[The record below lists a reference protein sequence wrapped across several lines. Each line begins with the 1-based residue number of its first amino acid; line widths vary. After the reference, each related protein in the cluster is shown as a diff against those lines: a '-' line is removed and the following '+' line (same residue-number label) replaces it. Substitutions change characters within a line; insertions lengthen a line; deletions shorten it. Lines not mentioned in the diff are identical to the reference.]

1 MDTATPQGRELV
13 NAAIVYEWLGD
24 TAAADRAYRLSMLTT
39 YLTGLTQPWPRP
51 IAIGDPTTAAS
62 WPPTSRSGTCW
73 SRGALTG
80 EPIRVD
86 DYTGSI
92 ARALAAAMIGDQAT
106 AEEEVRR
113 GLRRDPSLHHHVGGG
128 ALLGRHYG
136 TDDGRL
142 ERVADATRG
151 QSLPDPSQPP
161 SLIYDIATFRAYPAR
176 RAGGGRRAAATR
188 PAVAVGARAAAG
200 AP

>member
-1 MDTATPQGRELV
+1 
-13 NAAIVYEWLGD
+13 
-24 TAAADRAYRLSMLTT
+24 MLTT

-51 IAIGDPTTAAS
+51 IAIGDDHASELAADIEE
-62 WPPTSRSGTCW
+62 RNLLVA
-73 SRGALTG
+73 RRLTG

-86 DYTGSI
+86 DYNGSI

-113 GLRRDPSLHHHVGGG
+113 GLRRDPSSTTMWEVA

-161 SLIYDIATFRAYPAR
+161 SLIYDIATFRAYP
-176 RAGGGRRAAATR
+176 GDGLVT
-188 PAVAVGARAAAG
+188 GAERLVPDQPWPWLIEPLL
-200 AP
+200 APPDG